1 MPIRPHVVDERAC
14 PTDGWDGVSWKT
26 LLSGDLT
33 PTSQITQGVME
44 VEPGPPFALRLHSH
58 AQTETY
64 YVLSGKGLLRIEDEE
79 YALAPGVTA
88 FIPGGL
94 RHASFATGGVLH
106 DQANTKS
113 TQAIEVRRMRASVRE
128 TPLHLTRIES
138 TLLRPVERGGL
149 LMKTQHLIETAIVT
163 TIADD
168 PMRTPQR
175 LCLDHLG

>member
-26 LLSGDLT
+26 LLSGDLS

-79 YALAPGVTA
+79 YALAPGATA

-94 RHASFATGGVLH
+94 RHASFATGDEPLRIFYTFAADSFADVIYEFH
-106 DQANTKS
+106 DG
-113 TQAIEVRRMRASVRE
+113 
-128 TPLHLTRIES
+128 
-138 TLLRPVERGGL
+138 RPAPDAR
-149 LMKTQHLIETAIVT
+149 
-163 TIADD
+163 
-168 PMRTPQR
+168 
-175 LCLDHLG
+175 